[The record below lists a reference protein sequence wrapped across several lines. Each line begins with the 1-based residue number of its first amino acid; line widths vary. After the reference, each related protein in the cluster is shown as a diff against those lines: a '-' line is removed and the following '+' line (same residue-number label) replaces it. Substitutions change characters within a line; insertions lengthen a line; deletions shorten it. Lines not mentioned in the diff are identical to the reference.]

1 MMKDGGPAFPSTH
14 PYGREEGMTL
24 RDYFA
29 AKAMPMALAEYRMLT
44 ERGEN
49 EPMGEDWG
57 ILFGLSS
64 VAAIAYQL
72 ADAMLEARGE

>member
-1 MMKDGGPAFPSTH
+1 MEDMEDKAAFPSDR
-14 PYGREEGMTL
+14 YGEIGMTL

-49 EPMGEDWG
+49 EPMEEDWG

-64 VAAIAYQL
+64 VAAKAYQL